1 MNTIIA
7 VPVDSTKKHMLIK
20 NLRNKGLTTKAF
32 ITFCIDAFNK
42 GELDFWIIPSHDR
55 DVYLTVEERE
65 NVEKALKKVERGEY
79 DTLDEFKKEIWL
91 TV

>member
-42 GELDFWIIPSHDR
+42 GELDF
-55 DVYLTVEERE
+55 
-65 NVEKALKKVERGEY
+65 
-79 DTLDEFKKEIWL
+79 
-91 TV
+91 